1 MLAHDA
7 SLEPNAL
14 AEVALAR
21 AQEVKTRLGV
31 GLGLALIAAYMTE
44 PAIGAIWYGLVLV
57 GQLIDWTVFA
67 PVRRAP
73 HAPISTAQRW
83 LCAASLATNSLIYSS
98 VAYACWF
105 FGHAAGQVFAMMLL
119 CGALLHT
126 TLHAARERLLLSA
139 SVGPHAFLT
148 FALPFVSWHAGM
160 TTGADI
166 AVILFG
172 VVLYCA
178 HLAIIVRQTALAR
191 DSLLE
196 ANKAHATERQRAE
209 QANAAKSEF
218 LATITHEIRTP
229 MNAVMAAAHLLSR
242 TRLTRTQEEHVTM
255 LNAAGETLLA
265 LLNDVLDMSKI
276 EAGKM
281 TVETIEYAV
290 AEDLDRAMSVWEP
303 RARDKALAFRL
314 EIAPGFPAATR
325 GDPLRSR
332 QILFNLTSNAVKFTE
347 TGEVV
352 VRARLDTADPDE
364 PMLVFEVEDTGP
376 GMSAE
381 TLASL
386 FREFQQGGRAIAR
399 EKGGTGLGLAIS
411 RRLAELLGGDLSA
424 QSTLGAGSTFRL
436 RLPYRPAAAAPARA
450 AENAETL
457 QTARRLRVLVAE
469 DQPVNQ
475 RIVALFLKPT
485 GWDVVM
491 TADGEEALEAL
502 AAGGFDVVL
511 MDMQM
516 PRLDGPE
523 ATQRLRAST
532 GPNRD
537 IPVIALTANA
547 MDHHRAAFME
557 AGADAFIAKP
567 IDPRLLVQTILSV
580 TGREAAGAQAA
591 A

>member
-1 MLAHDA
+1 MQ
-7 SLEPNAL
+7 NA
-14 AEVALAR
+14 AAVQEQSAFGEVALAR
-21 AQEVKTRLGV
+21 AKEAKTRLGV
-31 GLGLALIAAYMTE
+31 GLGLALIGAYMTT
-44 PAIGAIWYGLVLV
+44 PVIGLTWYLAVLA
-57 GQLIDWTVFA
+57 GQFLDWAVFA
-67 PVRRAP
+67 PVRRNPNARIP
-73 HAPISTAQRW
+73 TDRRW
-83 LCAASLATNSLIYSS
+83 LCAASLVINSLIYSS
-98 VAYACWF
+98 MAYACWF
-105 FGHAAGQVFAMMLL
+105 LGNAAGQVFAMMLL
-119 CGALLHT
+119 CGSLLHT
-126 TLHAARERLLLSA
+126 TLHAAREKMLLAA
-139 SVGPHAFLT
+139 SVGPHAMLA
-148 FALPFVSWHAGM
+148 FALPVTSWIAGK
-160 TTGADI
+160 TTGGDVG
-166 AVILFG
+166 VILFG

-178 HLAIIVRQTALAR
+178 HLAIIVRQSALAR
-191 DSLLE
+191 DSLV
-196 ANKAHATERQRAE
+196 AATKAHDAERKRAE
-209 QANAAKSEF
+209 QGNAAKSEF

-229 MNAVMAAAHLLSR
+229 MNAVMAAAHLLTR
-242 TRLTRTQEEHVTM
+242 TRLTREQGEHVAM

-281 TVETIEYAV
+281 TVETIDFQV
-290 AEDLDRAMSVWEP
+290 ADDLDRAMRVWEP
-303 RARDKALAFRL
+303 RARDKALTFQL
-314 EIAPGFPAATR
+314 EIAPDFPTAVR
-325 GDPLRSR
+325 GDPLRTR
-332 QILFNLTSNAVKFTE
+332 QILFNLISNAVKFTE
-347 TGEVV
+347 AGHII
-352 VRARLDTADPDE
+352 VRAARETADDGE
-364 PMLVFEVEDTGP
+364 PMLVFTVEDTGP

-450 AENAETL
+450 TESAETP
-457 QTARRLRVLVAE
+457 QTARQLRVLVAE
-469 DQPVNQ
+469 DQAVNQ

-502 AAGGFDVVL
+502 SAGGFDVVL

-547 MDHHRAAFME
+547 MEHHRATFME

-580 TGREAAGAQAA
+580 TGREASGSQAA

>member
-1 MLAHDA
+1 MPAHDT
-7 SLEPNAL
+7 SLEPNAF

-21 AQEVKTRLGV
+21 VQEVKTRLGV
-31 GLGLALIAAYMTE
+31 GLGLALIAAYLTE

-57 GQLIDWTVFA
+57 GQLIDWIVFA
-67 PVRRAP
+67 RARRAP
-73 HAPISTAQRW
+73 HAAISTVERW

-105 FGHAAGQVFAMMLL
+105 FCDTAGQVFAMMLL
-119 CGALLHT
+119 CGAMLHT
-126 TLHAARERLLLSA
+126 TLHAARERLLLAASA
-139 SVGPHAFLT
+139 GPHALLT
-148 FALPFVSWHAGM
+148 FALPFVSWQAGM
-160 TTGADI
+160 TNGAEI

-191 DSLLE
+191 DSLLA

-229 MNAVMAAAHLLSR
+229 MNAVMAAAQLLTR
-242 TRLTRTQEEHVTM
+242 TRLTREQGEHVAM

-281 TVETIEYAV
+281 TVETIDFPV
-290 AEDLDRAMSVWEP
+290 AEDLDRAMRVWEL
-303 RARDKALAFRL
+303 RARDKALTFRL
-314 EIAPGFPAATR
+314 EIAPDFPTAVR
-325 GDPLRSR
+325 GDPLRMR
-332 QILFNLTSNAVKFTE
+332 QILFNLISNAVKFTE
-347 TGEVV
+347 AGHIIM
-352 VRARLDTADPDE
+352 RAWREAGDDGE

-436 RLPYRPAAAAPARA
+436 RLPYRPAAAAPARETED
-450 AENAETL
+450 AEAP
-457 QTARRLRVLVAE
+457 QTARQLRVLVAE

-502 AAGGFDVVL
+502 EAGGFDVVL

-523 ATQRLRAST
+523 ATQRLRASA

-547 MDHHRAAFME
+547 MDHHRATFMD

-580 TGREAAGAQAA
+580 TGREAPGAQAA